1 MEVAPMREVD
11 LATFV
16 AAHRDGAAV
25 IDVRQPYEYL
35 AGHVPGA
42 RLLPLDRLP
51 AHAAELPRTAP
62 VYVIC
67 AHGHR
72 SLVAAD
78 FLARAGV
85 DAWSVAGGT
94 SAWVGAGHRVV
105 RGGPPAA

>member
-1 MEVAPMREVD
+1 MREVD
-11 LATFV
+11 LATFA

-25 IDVRQPYEYL
+25 IDVREPFEYVT
-35 AGHVPGA
+35 GHVPGA
-42 RLLPLDRLP
+42 HLVPLHRVPEHVAD
-51 AHAAELPRTAP
+51 LPRQVP

-78 FLARAGV
+78 FLARVGV

-94 SAWVGAGHRVV
+94 EAWVQAGHPVV
-105 RGGPPAA
+105 DGSHRRAPMEQ